1 MFLNQTWDINAYA
14 MGCFQSYG
22 VTIRPHWIPLWSG
35 ADKLQASSNI
45 IFSNGELDPWRGGGI
60 TKNIG
65 SSIYAIYIEKGA
77 HHLDLR
83 YVIWH
88 RKMFWRTNQIAP
100 RSPDPRDPQGVIK
113 ARKQETEII
122 RSWLKQ

>member
-1 MFLNQTWDINAYA
+1 MFLNQTWDINQYA
-14 MGCFQSYG
+14 MGCFQTYG

-65 SSIYAIYIEKGA
+65 SSIYAIHVEKGA

-83 YVIWH
+83 YVCCGDYGACQVLTFCYADRPTLVT
-88 RKMFWRTNQIAP
+88 RK
-100 RSPDPRDPQGVIK
+100 V
-113 ARKQETEII
+113 
-122 RSWLKQ
+122 

>member
-1 MFLNQTWDINAYA
+1 MFLNQTWDINQYA
-14 MGCFQSYG
+14 MGCFQTYG

-60 TKNIG
+60 VKNIG
-65 SSIYAIYIEKGA
+65 SSIYAIHVEKGA

-83 YVIWH
+83 Y
-88 RKMFWRTNQIAP
+88 A
-100 RSPDPRDPQGVIK
+100 S
-113 ARKQETEII
+113 
-122 RSWLKQ
+122 